1 MSKVY
6 PHLHDATAFPGNSPV
21 EPYAQYRNVF
31 DYDRWT
37 PGTRLWLLS
46 VPWDDSRNIV
56 EWSREERD
64 AWMKAHAVESTT
76 LNSMFNITPDM
87 SVKVPFTV
95 DTVNRCNYLWVQR
108 PVGTADN
115 MPLDSELPDRR
126 VDAYGYFI
134 TGAHYEAP
142 STTRL
147 DLELDVFT
155 TYRPYITFTY
165 CQLERGHAPVSV
177 TNVDDY
183 LENPAANNTY
193 LLCDDVNYGGDD
205 MTVRGSRF
213 VPFGEGVKC
222 VMFASVMS
230 PDMLTGLTEAKEWAG
245 AATPPTYEDTED
257 RWGYQYKVNGYAWN
271 YGDRDYSDA
280 STPVDTM
287 VGDLVPN
294 GYHMYMVEGADAYA
308 FFRDVVD
315 RVPQMMGGIVA
326 MWMIAADM
334 VETTGT
340 ITVAGHA
347 INVVESLGQ
356 LPDIAVK
363 LTRDMFGYE
372 GDYAELAKL
381 YTSPYSD
388 LHVSDNDG
396 NDITIRIETL
406 GEQVALH
413 RRVSLAYPYLK
424 AQSFLTGVNGYGTAA
439 YSWTRLDGTETDC
452 DAFDTQWADYMTAFD
467 IPTYSLTFSGYV
479 DWAYRNQRASLAMER
494 LKALNTY
501 HVTDRNVNTA
511 YENTLDA
518 NDMAYANAEA
528 SADTGQTNTNDS
540 AQTGYGNAIRS
551 NTNAKNV
558 ADRNADTTWTNTD
571 ASLTTARTNAGLQ
584 NSTTRANTKASAT
597 TAETNA
603 DNAAATAY
611 NNALASNATARA
623 NAYNSANV
631 TDTNVDNAIETEKNN
646 LETRKAGRA
655 ADNSNITGTN
665 TDITNANNNLSKMNM
680 DADIALSQTQ
690 YEMEQLKTAMS
701 AIGGAL
707 GAIPGIGGAAAG
719 AVSSLVGGVVSISA
733 DSVIQSATVENN
745 TTKQTNT
752 ANNATTV
759 TTSSNTNNE
768 ALKDNENDRDDTFTT
783 RANDLNRKNTTNTT
797 NMQRTNADN
806 TKATGDANAL
816 RARDTAIGNAANSRS
831 TAHANADR
839 TYTTSE
845 TIAQNIKDTGS
856 ANNQR
861 TKDTTKANA
870 QSTLETGNSNAE
882 DTNEMQHRNSQRTRD
897 TAVSNAQRTRTVGD
911 ANASETREAQVFAAK
926 TALEQAQDI
935 TRLSYSQHT
944 VDAPVTVGA
953 SGGTG
958 TGDAT
963 PDIFA
968 YRGTQFRVRT
978 QPDGAIRM
986 AGDQF
991 LRYGYRWEGAWDI
1004 GTLNVMPRFSYW
1016 QASELWF
1023 DATTTILENARRE
1036 IRDLFTNGVTVWA
1049 NPDDIG
1055 KVGIHDNK

>member
-76 LNSMFNITPDM
+76 LNSMFNITPDL
-87 SVKVPFTV
+87 SVKIPFTV

-108 PVGTADN
+108 PVGTADD
-115 MPLDSELPDRR
+115 MPLDSEIPDRR

-177 TNVDDY
+177 TNVDEY

-193 LLCDDVNYGGDD
+193 LLCDDVNYGGED

-230 PDMLTGLTEAKEWAG
+230 PDMLTGLTEAKAWAG

-340 ITVAGHA
+340 ITVAGHTV
-347 INVVESLGQ
+347 NVVASLGQ
-356 LPDIAVK
+356 LPDIAVR

-452 DAFDTQWADYMTAFD
+452 DAFDTQWADYMTEFD

-511 YENTLDA
+511 YENAVDSQDTALGNA
-518 NDMAYANAEA
+518 NR
-528 SADTGQTNTNDS
+528 SADTAYSNAVLNADNVQTTVNDTGDTTQANTN
-540 AQTGYGNAIRS
+540 RS
-551 NTNAKNV
+551 IE
-558 ADRNADTTWTNTD
+558 
-571 ASLTTARTNAGLQ
+571 TARTNAGRTNATNRSNANDSAATAQANGNASALTAQ
-584 NSTTRANTKASAT
+584 TNGNAAAVTAHDNTYATLDTTEGNAGRDRATNTANATLRTGANTANLT
-597 TAETNA
+597 ERQTAETNA
-603 DNAAATAY
+603 LGWNNTLADGMTDRTNDLNALGTQLENDNAATSFTASALGGIASGVATGGIPGGVAAAIGSVTNGLSLGNVMTNKNTY
-611 NNALASNATARA
+611 TQSAIDMNTINNQDTQSQNGLILEGNQQAATNITNNENDVITQSVTNSNNTQKTNIEETVKTGKSNADSTR
-623 NAYNSANV
+623 
-631 TDTNVDNAIETEKNN
+631 DTT
-646 LETRKAGRA
+646 
-655 ADNSNITGTN
+655 
-665 TDITNANNNLSKMNM
+665 
-680 DADIALSQTQ
+680 
-690 YEMEQLKTAMS
+690 
-701 AIGGAL
+701 
-707 GAIPGIGGAAAG
+707 
-719 AVSSLVGGVVSISA
+719 
-733 DSVIQSATVENN
+733 
-745 TTKQTNT
+745 T
-752 ANNATTV
+752 ANNARAY
-759 TTSSNTNNE
+759 NTAVGNN
-768 ALKDNENDRDDTFTT
+768 ARTYGTAVGN
-783 RANDLNRKNTTNTT
+783 A
-797 NMQRTNADN
+797 QRSYE
-806 TKATGDANAL
+806 TGEANAE
-816 RARDTAIGNAANSRS
+816 ANRQ
-831 TAHANADR
+831 TGLTN
-839 TYTTSE
+839 SE
-845 TIAQNIKDTGS
+845 QT
-856 ANNQR
+856 NQVV
-861 TKDTTKANA
+861 
-870 QSTLETGNSNAE
+870 
-882 DTNEMQHRNSQRTRD
+882 HRNSQRNRDTAVTTAAATRD
-897 TAVSNAQRTRTVGD
+897 TAKTNAGD
-911 ANASETREAQVFAAK
+911 TCDTAKNNALETREAQIFAAK
-926 TALEQAQDI
+926 TALEQAQDV
-935 TRLSYSQHT
+935 TMLSYGQHT
-944 VDAPVTVGA
+944 TDKPVRAADA
-953 SGGTG
+953 SG
-958 TGDAT
+958 DPT

-1055 KVGIHDNK
+1055 KVGIHGNK

>member
-1 MSKVY
+1 MGKVY

-37 PGTRLWLLS
+37 PGTRLRLLS

-64 AWMKAHAVESTT
+64 AWMEAHAVESTT
-76 LNSMFNITPDM
+76 LNSMFNITPDL

-108 PVGTADN
+108 PVGTADD
-115 MPLDSELPDRR
+115 MPLDSEIPDRR

-230 PDMLTGLTEAKEWAG
+230 PGMLTGLSEAKAWAG
-245 AATPPTYEDTED
+245 AATPPTYEDTAD

-340 ITVAGHA
+340 ITVAGHTV
-347 INVVESLGQ
+347 NVVASLGQ

-452 DAFDTQWADYMTAFD
+452 DAFDTQWADYMTSFD

-511 YENTLDA
+511 YENAVDSQDTALGNA
-518 NDMAYANAEA
+518 NR
-528 SADTGQTNTNDS
+528 SADTAYSNAVLNADNAQTTVNDTGDTMRANTNR
-540 AQTGYGNAIRS
+540 AIE
-551 NTNAKNV
+551 
-558 ADRNADTTWTNTD
+558 
-571 ASLTTARTNAGLQ
+571 TARTNAGRT
-584 NSTTRANTKASAT
+584 NATNRDNANDSAATAQANGNASAL
-597 TAETNA
+597 TAQTNG
-603 DNAAATAY
+603 NAAAVTAHDNTY
-611 NNALASNATARA
+611 ATL
-623 NAYNSANV
+623 
-631 TDTNVDNAIETEKNN
+631 DTTEEN
-646 LETRKAGRA
+646 AGRDRA
-655 ADNSNITGTN
+655 
-665 TDITNANNNLSKMNM
+665 
-680 DADIALSQTQ
+680 
-690 YEMEQLKTAMS
+690 
-701 AIGGAL
+701 
-707 GAIPGIGGAAAG
+707 
-719 AVSSLVGGVVSISA
+719 
-733 DSVIQSATVENN
+733 
-745 TTKQTNT
+745 TNT
-752 ANNATTV
+752 ANATLRTGANSANLTERQTAELNALSWNNTLSDGMTDRTNDLNALGTQLENDNAATSFTASALGGIASGVATGGVPGGVAAAIGGV
-759 TTSSNTNNE
+759 TNGLSLGNVMTNKTAYTQSAIDMNTINNQDTQSQNGLILEGNQQAATNITNNE
-768 ALKDNENDRDDTFTT
+768 NDVITQSVT
-783 RANDLNRKNTTNTT
+783 NSNNTQKTNIEETVKT
-797 NMQRTNADN
+797 GKSNADSTRDTTTANNARAYN
-806 TKATGDANAL
+806 TAVGNNARSYNTAVGNAQRSYETAEANAE
-816 RARDTAIGNAANSRS
+816 ANRQ
-831 TAHANADR
+831 TGLTN
-839 TYTTSE
+839 SE
-845 TIAQNIKDTGS
+845 QT
-856 ANNQR
+856 NQVI
-861 TKDTTKANA
+861 
-870 QSTLETGNSNAE
+870 
-882 DTNEMQHRNSQRTRD
+882 HRNSQRNRD
-897 TAVSNAQRTRTVGD
+897 TAVTTAAASRDTAKTNAGD
-911 ANASETREAQVFAAK
+911 TCDTAKNNALETREAQVFAAK
-926 TALEQAQDI
+926 TALEQAQDV
-935 TRLSYSQHT
+935 TRLSYGQHGT
-944 VDAPVTVGA
+944 DKPVRAADA
-953 SGGTG
+953 SG
-958 TGDAT
+958 DPT

-1055 KVGIHDNK
+1055 KVGIHGNK

>member
-1 MSKVY
+1 MGKVY

-37 PGTRLWLLS
+37 PGTRLRLLS

-64 AWMKAHAVESTT
+64 AWMEAHAVESTT
-76 LNSMFNITPDM
+76 LNSMFNITPDL

-108 PVGTADN
+108 PVGTADD
-115 MPLDSELPDRR
+115 MPLDSEIPDRR

-230 PDMLTGLTEAKEWAG
+230 PDMLTGLTEAKAWAG
-245 AATPPTYEDTED
+245 AATPPTYEDTAD

-340 ITVAGHA
+340 ITVAGHTV
-347 INVVESLGQ
+347 NVVASLGQ

-452 DAFDTQWADYMTAFD
+452 DAFDTQWADYMTSFD

-511 YENTLDA
+511 YENAVDSQDTALGNA
-518 NDMAYANAEA
+518 NR
-528 SADTGQTNTNDS
+528 SADTAYSNAVLNADNAQTTTNDTGDTMRANTNR
-540 AQTGYGNAIRS
+540 AIE
-551 NTNAKNV
+551 
-558 ADRNADTTWTNTD
+558 
-571 ASLTTARTNAGLQ
+571 TARTNAGRT
-584 NSTTRANTKASAT
+584 NATNRDNANDSAATAQANGNASAL
-597 TAETNA
+597 TAQTNG
-603 DNAAATAY
+603 NAAAVTAHDNTY
-611 NNALASNATARA
+611 ATL
-623 NAYNSANV
+623 
-631 TDTNVDNAIETEKNN
+631 DTTEEN
-646 LETRKAGRA
+646 AGRDRA
-655 ADNSNITGTN
+655 
-665 TDITNANNNLSKMNM
+665 
-680 DADIALSQTQ
+680 
-690 YEMEQLKTAMS
+690 
-701 AIGGAL
+701 
-707 GAIPGIGGAAAG
+707 
-719 AVSSLVGGVVSISA
+719 
-733 DSVIQSATVENN
+733 
-745 TTKQTNT
+745 TNT
-752 ANNATTV
+752 ANATLRTGANSANLTERQTAELNALSWNNTLSDGMTDRTNDLNALGTQLENDNAATSFTASALGGIASGVATGGVPGGVAAAIGSV
-759 TTSSNTNNE
+759 TNGLSLGNVMTNKTAYTQSAIDMNTINNQDTQSQNGLILEGNQQAATNITNNE
-768 ALKDNENDRDDTFTT
+768 NDVITQSVT
-783 RANDLNRKNTTNTT
+783 NSNNTQKTNIEETVKT
-797 NMQRTNADN
+797 GKSNADSTRDTTTANNARAYN
-806 TKATGDANAL
+806 TAVGNNARSYNTAVGNAQRSYETAEANAE
-816 RARDTAIGNAANSRS
+816 ANRQ
-831 TAHANADR
+831 TGLTN
-839 TYTTSE
+839 SE
-845 TIAQNIKDTGS
+845 QT
-856 ANNQR
+856 NQVI
-861 TKDTTKANA
+861 
-870 QSTLETGNSNAE
+870 
-882 DTNEMQHRNSQRTRD
+882 HRNSQRNRD
-897 TAVSNAQRTRTVGD
+897 TAVTTAAASRDTAKTNAGD
-911 ANASETREAQVFAAK
+911 TCDTAKNNALETREAQVFAAK
-926 TALEQAQDI
+926 TALEQAQDV
-935 TRLSYSQHT
+935 TRLSYGQHGT
-944 VDAPVTVGA
+944 DKPVRAADA
-953 SGGTG
+953 SG
-958 TGDAT
+958 DPT

-1055 KVGIHDNK
+1055 KVGIHGNK

>member
-1 MSKVY
+1 MGKVY

-37 PGTRLWLLS
+37 PGTRLRLLS

-64 AWMKAHAVESTT
+64 AWMEAHAVESTT
-76 LNSMFNITPDM
+76 LNSMFNITPDL

-177 TNVDDY
+177 SNVDDY

-230 PDMLTGLTEAKEWAG
+230 PDMLTGLTEAKAWAG

-334 VETTGT
+334 VETTGS
-340 ITVAGHA
+340 ITVAGHTV
-347 INVVESLGQ
+347 NVVESLGQ

-406 GEQVALH
+406 GEQVELH

-439 YSWTRLDGTETDC
+439 YSWTRLDGTETGC
-452 DAFDTQWADYMTAFD
+452 DAFDTQWADYMTSFD

-494 LKALNTY
+494 LKALNNY

-511 YENTLDA
+511 YENAVDSQDTALGNA
-518 NDMAYANAEA
+518 NR
-528 SADTGQTNTNDS
+528 SADTAYSNAVLNADNAQTTVNDTGDTTRANTNR
-540 AQTGYGNAIRS
+540 AIE
-551 NTNAKNV
+551 
-558 ADRNADTTWTNTD
+558 
-571 ASLTTARTNAGLQ
+571 TARTNAGRT
-584 NSTTRANTKASAT
+584 NATNRDNANDSAATAQANGNASAL
-597 TAETNA
+597 TAQTNG
-603 DNAAATAY
+603 NAAAVTAHDNTY
-611 NNALASNATARA
+611 ATL
-623 NAYNSANV
+623 
-631 TDTNVDNAIETEKNN
+631 DTTEGN
-646 LETRKAGRA
+646 AGR
-655 ADNSNITGTN
+655 DRS
-665 TDITNANNNLSKMNM
+665 
-680 DADIALSQTQ
+680 
-690 YEMEQLKTAMS
+690 
-701 AIGGAL
+701 
-707 GAIPGIGGAAAG
+707 
-719 AVSSLVGGVVSISA
+719 
-733 DSVIQSATVENN
+733 
-745 TTKQTNT
+745 TNT
-752 ANNATTV
+752 ANATLRTGANSANLTERQTAELNALSWNNTLSDGMTDRTNDLNALGTQLENDNAATSFTASALGGIASGVATGGVPGGVAAAIGSV
-759 TTSSNTNNE
+759 TNGLSLGNVMTNKTAYTQSAIDMNTINNQDTQSQNGLILEGNQQAATNITNNE
-768 ALKDNENDRDDTFTT
+768 NDVITQSVT
-783 RANDLNRKNTTNTT
+783 NSNNTQKTNIEETVKT
-797 NMQRTNADN
+797 GKSNADSTRDTTTANNARAYN
-806 TKATGDANAL
+806 TAVGNNARSYNTAVGNAQRSYETAEANAE
-816 RARDTAIGNAANSRS
+816 ANRQ
-831 TAHANADR
+831 TGLTN
-839 TYTTSE
+839 SE
-845 TIAQNIKDTGS
+845 QT
-856 ANNQR
+856 NQVI
-861 TKDTTKANA
+861 
-870 QSTLETGNSNAE
+870 
-882 DTNEMQHRNSQRTRD
+882 HRNSQRNRD
-897 TAVSNAQRTRTVGD
+897 TAVTTAAASRDTAKTNAGD
-911 ANASETREAQVFAAK
+911 TCDTAKNNALETREAQVFAAK
-926 TALEQAQDI
+926 TALEQAQDVAG
-935 TRLSYSQHT
+935 LSYGQHST
-944 VDAPVTVGA
+944 DKPVRAADA
-953 SGGTG
+953 SG
-958 TGDAT
+958 DPT

-1055 KVGIHDNK
+1055 KVGIHGNK

>member
-1 MSKVY
+1 MGKVY

-37 PGTRLWLLS
+37 PGTRLRLLS

-64 AWMKAHAVESTT
+64 AWMEAHAVESTT
-76 LNSMFNITPDM
+76 LNSMFNITPDL

-108 PVGTADN
+108 PVGTADD

-177 TNVDDY
+177 SNVDDY

-230 PDMLTGLTEAKEWAG
+230 PDMLTGLTEAKAWAG
-245 AATPPTYEDTED
+245 AATPPTYEDTAD

-334 VETTGT
+334 VETTGS
-340 ITVAGHA
+340 ITVAGHTV
-347 INVVESLGQ
+347 NVVESLGQ

-406 GEQVALH
+406 GEQVELH

-452 DAFDTQWADYMTAFD
+452 DAFDTQWADYMTSFD

-494 LKALNTY
+494 LKALNNY

-511 YENTLDA
+511 YENAVDSQDTALGNA
-518 NDMAYANAEA
+518 NR
-528 SADTGQTNTNDS
+528 SADTAYSNAVLNADNAQTTVNDTGDTTRANTNR
-540 AQTGYGNAIRS
+540 AIE
-551 NTNAKNV
+551 
-558 ADRNADTTWTNTD
+558 
-571 ASLTTARTNAGLQ
+571 TARTNAGRT
-584 NSTTRANTKASAT
+584 NATNRDNANDSAATAQANGNASAL
-597 TAETNA
+597 TAQTNG
-603 DNAAATAY
+603 NAAAVTAHDNTY
-611 NNALASNATARA
+611 ATL
-623 NAYNSANV
+623 
-631 TDTNVDNAIETEKNN
+631 DTTEGN
-646 LETRKAGRA
+646 AGRDRA
-655 ADNSNITGTN
+655 
-665 TDITNANNNLSKMNM
+665 
-680 DADIALSQTQ
+680 
-690 YEMEQLKTAMS
+690 
-701 AIGGAL
+701 
-707 GAIPGIGGAAAG
+707 
-719 AVSSLVGGVVSISA
+719 
-733 DSVIQSATVENN
+733 
-745 TTKQTNT
+745 TNT
-752 ANNATTV
+752 ANATLRTGANSANLTERQTAELNALSWNNTLSDGMTDRTNDLNALGTQLENDNAATSFTASALGGIASGVATGGVPGGVAAAIGSV
-759 TTSSNTNNE
+759 TNGLSLGNVMTNKTAYTQSAIDMNTINNQDTQSQNGLILEGNQQAATNITNNE
-768 ALKDNENDRDDTFTT
+768 NDVITQSVT
-783 RANDLNRKNTTNTT
+783 NSNNTQKTNIEETVKT
-797 NMQRTNADN
+797 GKSNADSTRDTTTANNARAYN
-806 TKATGDANAL
+806 TAVGNNARSYNTAVGNAQRSYETAEANAE
-816 RARDTAIGNAANSRS
+816 ANRQ
-831 TAHANADR
+831 TGLTN
-839 TYTTSE
+839 SE
-845 TIAQNIKDTGS
+845 QT
-856 ANNQR
+856 NQVI
-861 TKDTTKANA
+861 
-870 QSTLETGNSNAE
+870 
-882 DTNEMQHRNSQRTRD
+882 HRNSQRNRD
-897 TAVSNAQRTRTVGD
+897 TAVTTAAASRDTAKTNAGD
-911 ANASETREAQVFAAK
+911 TCDTAKNNALETREAQVFAAK
-926 TALEQAQDI
+926 TALEQAQDVAG
-935 TRLSYSQHT
+935 LSYGQHST
-944 VDAPVTVGA
+944 DKPVRAADA
-953 SGGTG
+953 SG
-958 TGDAT
+958 DPT

-978 QPDGAIRM
+978 QPEGAIRM

-1004 GTLNVMPRFSYW
+1004 DTLNVMPRFSYW

-1055 KVGIHDNK
+1055 KVGIHGNK

>member
-1 MSKVY
+1 MGKVY

-37 PGTRLWLLS
+37 PGTRLRLLS

-64 AWMKAHAVESTT
+64 AWMEAHAVESTT
-76 LNSMFNITPDM
+76 LNSMFNITPDL

-108 PVGTADN
+108 PVGTADD
-115 MPLDSELPDRR
+115 MPLDSEIPDRR

-230 PDMLTGLTEAKEWAG
+230 PDMLTGLTEAKAWAG
-245 AATPPTYEDTED
+245 AATPPTYEDTAD

-340 ITVAGHA
+340 ITVAGHTV
-347 INVVESLGQ
+347 NVVASLGQ

-452 DAFDTQWADYMTAFD
+452 DAFDTQWADYMTSFD

-511 YENTLDA
+511 YENAVDSQDTALGNA
-518 NDMAYANAEA
+518 NR
-528 SADTGQTNTNDS
+528 SADTAYSNAVLNADNAQTTTNDTGDTMRANTNR
-540 AQTGYGNAIRS
+540 AIE
-551 NTNAKNV
+551 
-558 ADRNADTTWTNTD
+558 
-571 ASLTTARTNAGLQ
+571 TARTNAGRT
-584 NSTTRANTKASAT
+584 NATNRDNANDSAATAQANGNASAL
-597 TAETNA
+597 TAQTNG
-603 DNAAATAY
+603 NAAAVTAHDNTY
-611 NNALASNATARA
+611 ATL
-623 NAYNSANV
+623 
-631 TDTNVDNAIETEKNN
+631 DTTEEN
-646 LETRKAGRA
+646 AGRDRA
-655 ADNSNITGTN
+655 
-665 TDITNANNNLSKMNM
+665 
-680 DADIALSQTQ
+680 
-690 YEMEQLKTAMS
+690 
-701 AIGGAL
+701 
-707 GAIPGIGGAAAG
+707 
-719 AVSSLVGGVVSISA
+719 
-733 DSVIQSATVENN
+733 
-745 TTKQTNT
+745 TNT
-752 ANNATTV
+752 ANATLRTGANSANLTERQTAELNALSWNNTLSDGMTDRTNDLNALGTQLENDNAATSFTASALGGIASGVATGGVPGGVAAAIGSV
-759 TTSSNTNNE
+759 TNGLSLGNVMTNKTAYTQSAIDMNTINNQDTQSQNGLILEGNQQAATNITNNE
-768 ALKDNENDRDDTFTT
+768 NDVITQSVT
-783 RANDLNRKNTTNTT
+783 NSNNTQKTNIEETVKT
-797 NMQRTNADN
+797 GKSNADSTRDTTTANNARAYN
-806 TKATGDANAL
+806 TAVGNNARSYNTAVGNAQRSYETAEANAE
-816 RARDTAIGNAANSRS
+816 ANRQ
-831 TAHANADR
+831 TGLTN
-839 TYTTSE
+839 SE
-845 TIAQNIKDTGS
+845 QT
-856 ANNQR
+856 NQVI
-861 TKDTTKANA
+861 
-870 QSTLETGNSNAE
+870 
-882 DTNEMQHRNSQRTRD
+882 HRNSQRNRD
-897 TAVSNAQRTRTVGD
+897 TAVTTAAANRDTAKTNAGD
-911 ANASETREAQVFAAK
+911 TCDTAKNNALETREAQIFAAK
-926 TALEQAQDI
+926 TALEQAQDV
-935 TRLSYSQHT
+935 TRLSYGQHST
-944 VDAPVTVGA
+944 DKPVRAADA
-953 SGGTG
+953 SG
-958 TGDAT
+958 DPT

-1055 KVGIHDNK
+1055 KVGIHGNK

>member
-1 MSKVY
+1 MGKVY

-37 PGTRLWLLS
+37 PGTRLRLLS

-64 AWMKAHAVESTT
+64 AWMEAHAVESTT
-76 LNSMFNITPDM
+76 LNSMFNITPDL

-115 MPLDSELPDRR
+115 MPLDSEIPDRR

-230 PDMLTGLTEAKEWAG
+230 PDMLTGLTEAKAWAG
-245 AATPPTYEDTED
+245 AATPPTYEDTAD

-334 VETTGT
+334 VETTGS
-340 ITVAGHA
+340 ITVAGHTV
-347 INVVESLGQ
+347 NVVESLGQ
-356 LPDIAVK
+356 LPDITVK

-439 YSWTRLDGTETDC
+439 YSWTRLDGTETGC
-452 DAFDTQWADYMTAFD
+452 DAFDTQWADYMTSFD

-511 YENTLDA
+511 YENAVDSQDTALGNA
-518 NDMAYANAEA
+518 NR
-528 SADTGQTNTNDS
+528 SADTAYSNAVLNADNAQTTVNDTGDTMRANTNR
-540 AQTGYGNAIRS
+540 AIE
-551 NTNAKNV
+551 
-558 ADRNADTTWTNTD
+558 
-571 ASLTTARTNAGLQ
+571 TARTNAGRT
-584 NSTTRANTKASAT
+584 NATNRDNANDSAATAQANGNASAL
-597 TAETNA
+597 TAQTNG
-603 DNAAATAY
+603 NAAAVTAHDNTY
-611 NNALASNATARA
+611 ATL
-623 NAYNSANV
+623 
-631 TDTNVDNAIETEKNN
+631 DTTEEN
-646 LETRKAGRA
+646 AGRDRA
-655 ADNSNITGTN
+655 
-665 TDITNANNNLSKMNM
+665 
-680 DADIALSQTQ
+680 
-690 YEMEQLKTAMS
+690 
-701 AIGGAL
+701 
-707 GAIPGIGGAAAG
+707 
-719 AVSSLVGGVVSISA
+719 
-733 DSVIQSATVENN
+733 
-745 TTKQTNT
+745 TNT
-752 ANNATTV
+752 ANATLRTGANSANLTERQTAELNALSWNNTLSDGMTDRTNDLNALGTQLENDNAATSFTASALGGIASGVATGGVPGGVAAAIGSV
-759 TTSSNTNNE
+759 TNGLSLGNVMTNKTAYTQSAIDMNTINNQDTQSQNGLILEGNQQAATNITNNE
-768 ALKDNENDRDDTFTT
+768 NDVITQSVT
-783 RANDLNRKNTTNTT
+783 NSNNTQKTNIEETVKT
-797 NMQRTNADN
+797 GKSNADSTRDTTTANNARAYN
-806 TKATGDANAL
+806 TAVGNNARSYNTAVGNAQRSYETAEANAE
-816 RARDTAIGNAANSRS
+816 ANRQ
-831 TAHANADR
+831 TGLTN
-839 TYTTSE
+839 SE
-845 TIAQNIKDTGS
+845 QT
-856 ANNQR
+856 NQVI
-861 TKDTTKANA
+861 
-870 QSTLETGNSNAE
+870 
-882 DTNEMQHRNSQRTRD
+882 HRNSQRNRD
-897 TAVSNAQRTRTVGD
+897 TAVTTAAASRDTAKTNAGD
-911 ANASETREAQVFAAK
+911 TCDTAKNNALETREAQVFAAK
-926 TALEQAQDI
+926 TALEQAQDVAG
-935 TRLSYSQHT
+935 LSYGQHGT
-944 VDAPVTVGA
+944 DKPVRAADA
-953 SGGTG
+953 SG
-958 TGDAT
+958 DPT

-1055 KVGIHDNK
+1055 KVGIHGNK

>member
-1 MSKVY
+1 MGKVY

-37 PGTRLWLLS
+37 PGTRLRLLS

-64 AWMKAHAVESTT
+64 AWMEAHAVESTT
-76 LNSMFNITPDM
+76 LNSMFNITPDL

-108 PVGTADN
+108 PVGTADD
-115 MPLDSELPDRR
+115 MPLDSEIPDRR

-183 LENPAANNTY
+183 LGNPAANNTY

-230 PDMLTGLTEAKEWAG
+230 PDMLTGLSEAKAWAG
-245 AATPPTYEDTED
+245 AATPPTYEDTAD

-340 ITVAGHA
+340 ITVAGHTV
-347 INVVESLGQ
+347 NVVASLGQ

-452 DAFDTQWADYMTAFD
+452 DAFDTQWADYMTSFD

-511 YENTLDA
+511 YENAVDSQDTALGNA
-518 NDMAYANAEA
+518 NR
-528 SADTGQTNTNDS
+528 SADTAYSNAVLNADNAQTTTNDTGDTMRANTNR
-540 AQTGYGNAIRS
+540 AIE
-551 NTNAKNV
+551 
-558 ADRNADTTWTNTD
+558 
-571 ASLTTARTNAGLQ
+571 TARTNAGRT
-584 NSTTRANTKASAT
+584 NATNRDNANDSAATAQANGNASAL
-597 TAETNA
+597 TAQTNG
-603 DNAAATAY
+603 NAAAVTAHDNTY
-611 NNALASNATARA
+611 ATL
-623 NAYNSANV
+623 
-631 TDTNVDNAIETEKNN
+631 DTTEEN
-646 LETRKAGRA
+646 AGRDRA
-655 ADNSNITGTN
+655 
-665 TDITNANNNLSKMNM
+665 
-680 DADIALSQTQ
+680 
-690 YEMEQLKTAMS
+690 
-701 AIGGAL
+701 
-707 GAIPGIGGAAAG
+707 
-719 AVSSLVGGVVSISA
+719 
-733 DSVIQSATVENN
+733 
-745 TTKQTNT
+745 TNT
-752 ANNATTV
+752 ANATLRTGANSANLTERQTAELNALSWNNTLSDGMTDRTNDLNALGTQLENDNAATSFTASALGGIASGVATGGVPGGVAAAIGGV
-759 TTSSNTNNE
+759 TNGLSLGNVMTNKTAYTQSAIDMNTINNQDTQSQNGLILEGNQQAATNITNNE
-768 ALKDNENDRDDTFTT
+768 NDVITQSVTNSNNTQKTNIEETVKTGKSNADSTRD
-783 RANDLNRKNTTNTT
+783 NTTANNARAYNTAVGNNARSYNT
-797 NMQRTNADN
+797 AVGNAQRSYETAE
-806 TKATGDANAL
+806 ANAE
-816 RARDTAIGNAANSRS
+816 ANRQ
-831 TAHANADR
+831 TGLTN
-839 TYTTSE
+839 SE
-845 TIAQNIKDTGS
+845 QT
-856 ANNQR
+856 NQVI
-861 TKDTTKANA
+861 
-870 QSTLETGNSNAE
+870 
-882 DTNEMQHRNSQRTRD
+882 HRNSQRNRD
-897 TAVSNAQRTRTVGD
+897 TAVTTAAASRDTAKTNAGD
-911 ANASETREAQVFAAK
+911 TCDTAKNNALETREAQVFAAK
-926 TALEQAQDI
+926 TALEQAQDV
-935 TRLSYSQHT
+935 TRLSYGQHGT
-944 VDAPVTVGA
+944 DKPVRAADA
-953 SGGTG
+953 SG
-958 TGDAT
+958 DPT

-1055 KVGIHDNK
+1055 KVGIHGNK

>member
-1 MSKVY
+1 MGKVY
-6 PHLHDATAFPGNSPV
+6 PHLHDATAFPGNSSV

-37 PGTRLWLLS
+37 PGTRLRLLS

-64 AWMKAHAVESTT
+64 AWMEAHAVESTT
-76 LNSMFNITPDM
+76 LNSMFNITPDL

-108 PVGTADN
+108 PVGTAGN

-177 TNVDDY
+177 SNVDDY

-230 PDMLTGLTEAKEWAG
+230 PDMLTGLTEAKAWAG
-245 AATPPTYEDTED
+245 AATPPTYEDTAD

-340 ITVAGHA
+340 ITVAGHTV
-347 INVVESLGQ
+347 NVVESLGQ
-356 LPDIAVK
+356 LPDITVK

-406 GEQVALH
+406 GEQVELH

-439 YSWTRLDGTETDC
+439 YSWTRLDGTETGC
-452 DAFDTQWADYMTAFD
+452 DAFDTQWADYMTSFD

-494 LKALNTY
+494 LKALNNY

-511 YENTLDA
+511 YENAVDSQDTALGNA
-518 NDMAYANAEA
+518 NR
-528 SADTGQTNTNDS
+528 SADTAYSNAVLNADNAQTTANDTGDTTRANTNR
-540 AQTGYGNAIRS
+540 AIE
-551 NTNAKNV
+551 
-558 ADRNADTTWTNTD
+558 
-571 ASLTTARTNAGLQ
+571 TARTNAGRT
-584 NSTTRANTKASAT
+584 NATNRDNANDSAATAQANGNASAL
-597 TAETNA
+597 TAQTNG
-603 DNAAATAY
+603 NAAAVTAHDNTY
-611 NNALASNATARA
+611 ATL
-623 NAYNSANV
+623 
-631 TDTNVDNAIETEKNN
+631 DTTEEN
-646 LETRKAGRA
+646 AGRDRA
-655 ADNSNITGTN
+655 
-665 TDITNANNNLSKMNM
+665 
-680 DADIALSQTQ
+680 
-690 YEMEQLKTAMS
+690 
-701 AIGGAL
+701 
-707 GAIPGIGGAAAG
+707 
-719 AVSSLVGGVVSISA
+719 
-733 DSVIQSATVENN
+733 
-745 TTKQTNT
+745 TNT
-752 ANNATTV
+752 ANATLRTGANSANLTERQTAELNALSWNNTLSDGMTDRTNDLNALGTQLENDNAATSFTASALGGIASGVATGGVPGGVAAAIGGV
-759 TTSSNTNNE
+759 TNGLSLGNVMTNKTAYTQSAIDMNTINNQDTQSQNGLILEGNQQAAANITNNE
-768 ALKDNENDRDDTFTT
+768 NDVITQSVT
-783 RANDLNRKNTTNTT
+783 NSNNTQKTNIEETVKT
-797 NMQRTNADN
+797 GKSNADSTRDTTTANNARAYN
-806 TKATGDANAL
+806 TAVGNNARSYNTAVGNAQRSYETAEANAE
-816 RARDTAIGNAANSRS
+816 ANRQ
-831 TAHANADR
+831 TGLTN
-839 TYTTSE
+839 SE
-845 TIAQNIKDTGS
+845 QT
-856 ANNQR
+856 NQVI
-861 TKDTTKANA
+861 
-870 QSTLETGNSNAE
+870 
-882 DTNEMQHRNSQRTRD
+882 HRNSQRNRD
-897 TAVSNAQRTRTVGD
+897 TAVTTAAASRDTAKTNAGD
-911 ANASETREAQVFAAK
+911 TCDTAKNNALETREAQVFAAK
-926 TALEQAQDI
+926 TALEQAQDVAG
-935 TRLSYSQHT
+935 LSYGQHST
-944 VDAPVTVGA
+944 DKPVRAADA
-953 SGGTG
+953 SG
-958 TGDAT
+958 DPT

-1055 KVGIHDNK
+1055 KVGIHGNK

>member
-1 MSKVY
+1 MGKVY

-37 PGTRLWLLS
+37 PGTRLRLLS

-64 AWMKAHAVESTT
+64 AWMEAHAVESTT
-76 LNSMFNITPDM
+76 LNSMFNITPDL

-108 PVGTADN
+108 PVGTADD
-115 MPLDSELPDRR
+115 MPLDSEIPDRR

-183 LENPAANNTY
+183 LGNPAANNTY

-230 PDMLTGLTEAKEWAG
+230 PGMLTGLSEAKAWAG
-245 AATPPTYEDTED
+245 AATPPTYEDTAD

-340 ITVAGHA
+340 ITVAGHTV
-347 INVVESLGQ
+347 NVVASLGQ

-452 DAFDTQWADYMTAFD
+452 DAFDTQWADYMTSFD

-511 YENTLDA
+511 YENAVDSQDTALGNA
-518 NDMAYANAEA
+518 NR
-528 SADTGQTNTNDS
+528 SADTAYSNAVLNADNAQTTVNDTGDTMRANTNR
-540 AQTGYGNAIRS
+540 AIE
-551 NTNAKNV
+551 
-558 ADRNADTTWTNTD
+558 
-571 ASLTTARTNAGLQ
+571 TARTNAGRT
-584 NSTTRANTKASAT
+584 NATNRDNANDSAATAQANGNASAL
-597 TAETNA
+597 TAQTNG
-603 DNAAATAY
+603 NAAAVTAHDNTY
-611 NNALASNATARA
+611 ATL
-623 NAYNSANV
+623 
-631 TDTNVDNAIETEKNN
+631 DTTEEN
-646 LETRKAGRA
+646 AGRDRA
-655 ADNSNITGTN
+655 
-665 TDITNANNNLSKMNM
+665 
-680 DADIALSQTQ
+680 
-690 YEMEQLKTAMS
+690 
-701 AIGGAL
+701 
-707 GAIPGIGGAAAG
+707 
-719 AVSSLVGGVVSISA
+719 
-733 DSVIQSATVENN
+733 
-745 TTKQTNT
+745 TNT
-752 ANNATTV
+752 ANATLRTGANSANLTERQTAELNALSWNNTLSDGMTDRTNDLNALGTQLENDNAATSFTASALGGIASGVATGGVPGGVAAAIGGV
-759 TTSSNTNNE
+759 TNGLSLGNVMTNKTAYTQSAIDMNTINNQDTQSQNGLILEGNQQAATNITNNE
-768 ALKDNENDRDDTFTT
+768 NDVITQSVT
-783 RANDLNRKNTTNTT
+783 NSNNTQKTNIEETVKT
-797 NMQRTNADN
+797 GKSNADSTRDTTTANNARAYN
-806 TKATGDANAL
+806 TAVGNNARSYNTAVGNAQRSYETAEANAE
-816 RARDTAIGNAANSRS
+816 ANRQ
-831 TAHANADR
+831 TGLTN
-839 TYTTSE
+839 SE
-845 TIAQNIKDTGS
+845 QT
-856 ANNQR
+856 NQVI
-861 TKDTTKANA
+861 
-870 QSTLETGNSNAE
+870 
-882 DTNEMQHRNSQRTRD
+882 HRNSQRNRD
-897 TAVSNAQRTRTVGD
+897 TAVTTAAASRDTAKTNAGD
-911 ANASETREAQVFAAK
+911 TCDTAKNNALETREAQVFAAK
-926 TALEQAQDI
+926 TALEQAQDV
-935 TRLSYSQHT
+935 TRLSYGQHGT
-944 VDAPVTVGA
+944 DKPVRAADA
-953 SGGTG
+953 SG
-958 TGDAT
+958 DPT

-1055 KVGIHDNK
+1055 KVGIHGNK

>member
-1 MSKVY
+1 MGKVY

-37 PGTRLWLLS
+37 PGTRLRLLS

-64 AWMKAHAVESTT
+64 AWMEAHAVESTT
-76 LNSMFNITPDM
+76 LNSMFNITPDL

-108 PVGTADN
+108 PVGTADD
-115 MPLDSELPDRR
+115 MPLDSEIPDRR

-230 PDMLTGLTEAKEWAG
+230 PDMLTGLTEAKAWAG
-245 AATPPTYEDTED
+245 AATPPTYEDTAD

-340 ITVAGHA
+340 ITVAGHTV
-347 INVVESLGQ
+347 NVVASLGQ

-452 DAFDTQWADYMTAFD
+452 DAFDTQWADYMTSFD

-511 YENTLDA
+511 YENAVDSQDTALGNA
-518 NDMAYANAEA
+518 NR
-528 SADTGQTNTNDS
+528 SADTAYSNAVLNADNAQTTVNDTGDTMRANTNR
-540 AQTGYGNAIRS
+540 AIE
-551 NTNAKNV
+551 
-558 ADRNADTTWTNTD
+558 
-571 ASLTTARTNAGLQ
+571 TARTNAGRT
-584 NSTTRANTKASAT
+584 NATNRDNANDSAATAQANGNASAL
-597 TAETNA
+597 TAQTNG
-603 DNAAATAY
+603 NAAAVTAHDNTY
-611 NNALASNATARA
+611 ATL
-623 NAYNSANV
+623 
-631 TDTNVDNAIETEKNN
+631 DTTEEN
-646 LETRKAGRA
+646 AGRDRA
-655 ADNSNITGTN
+655 
-665 TDITNANNNLSKMNM
+665 
-680 DADIALSQTQ
+680 
-690 YEMEQLKTAMS
+690 
-701 AIGGAL
+701 
-707 GAIPGIGGAAAG
+707 
-719 AVSSLVGGVVSISA
+719 
-733 DSVIQSATVENN
+733 
-745 TTKQTNT
+745 TNT
-752 ANNATTV
+752 ANATLRTGANSANLTERQTAELNALSWNNTLSDGMTDRTNDLNALGTQLENDNAATSFTASALGGIASGVATGGVPGGVAAAIGSV
-759 TTSSNTNNE
+759 TNGLSLGNVMTNKTAYTQSAIDMNTINNQDTQSQNGLILEGNQQAATNITNNE
-768 ALKDNENDRDDTFTT
+768 NDVITQSVT
-783 RANDLNRKNTTNTT
+783 NSNNTQKTNIEETVKT
-797 NMQRTNADN
+797 GKSNADSTRDTTTANNARAYN
-806 TKATGDANAL
+806 TAVGNNARSYNTAVGNAQRSYETAEANAE
-816 RARDTAIGNAANSRS
+816 ANRQ
-831 TAHANADR
+831 TGLTN
-839 TYTTSE
+839 SE
-845 TIAQNIKDTGS
+845 QT
-856 ANNQR
+856 NQVI
-861 TKDTTKANA
+861 
-870 QSTLETGNSNAE
+870 
-882 DTNEMQHRNSQRTRD
+882 HRNSQRNRD
-897 TAVSNAQRTRTVGD
+897 TAVTTAAASRDTAKTNAGD
-911 ANASETREAQVFAAK
+911 TCDTAKNNALETREAQVFAAK
-926 TALEQAQDI
+926 TALEQAQDV
-935 TRLSYSQHT
+935 TRLSYGQHGT
-944 VDAPVTVGA
+944 DKPVRAADA
-953 SGGTG
+953 SG
-958 TGDAT
+958 DPT

-1055 KVGIHDNK
+1055 KVGIHGNK

>member
-1 MSKVY
+1 MGKVY

-37 PGTRLWLLS
+37 PGTRLRLLS

-64 AWMKAHAVESTT
+64 AWMEAHAVESTT
-76 LNSMFNITPDM
+76 LNSMFNITPDL

-108 PVGTADN
+108 PVGTADD

-177 TNVDDY
+177 SNVDDY

-230 PDMLTGLTEAKEWAG
+230 PDMLTGLTEAKAWAG
-245 AATPPTYEDTED
+245 AATPPTYEDTAD

-334 VETTGT
+334 VETTGS
-340 ITVAGHA
+340 ITVVGHTV
-347 INVVESLGQ
+347 NVVESLGQ
-356 LPDIAVK
+356 LPDITVK

-406 GEQVALH
+406 GEQVELH

-452 DAFDTQWADYMTAFD
+452 DAFDTQWADYMTSFD

-494 LKALNTY
+494 LKALNNY

-511 YENTLDA
+511 YENAVDSQDTALGNA
-518 NDMAYANAEA
+518 NR
-528 SADTGQTNTNDS
+528 SADTAYSNAVLNADNAQTTVNDTGDTTRANTNR
-540 AQTGYGNAIRS
+540 AIE
-551 NTNAKNV
+551 
-558 ADRNADTTWTNTD
+558 
-571 ASLTTARTNAGLQ
+571 TARTNAGRT
-584 NSTTRANTKASAT
+584 NATNRDNANDSAATAQANGNASAL
-597 TAETNA
+597 TAQTNG
-603 DNAAATAY
+603 NAAAVTAHDNTY
-611 NNALASNATARA
+611 ATL
-623 NAYNSANV
+623 
-631 TDTNVDNAIETEKNN
+631 DTTEGN
-646 LETRKAGRA
+646 AGR
-655 ADNSNITGTN
+655 DRS
-665 TDITNANNNLSKMNM
+665 
-680 DADIALSQTQ
+680 
-690 YEMEQLKTAMS
+690 
-701 AIGGAL
+701 
-707 GAIPGIGGAAAG
+707 
-719 AVSSLVGGVVSISA
+719 
-733 DSVIQSATVENN
+733 
-745 TTKQTNT
+745 TNT
-752 ANNATTV
+752 ANATLRTGANSANLTERQTAELNALSWNNTLSDGMTDRTNDLNALGTQLENDNAATSFTASALGGIASGVATGGVPGGVAAAIGSV
-759 TTSSNTNNE
+759 TNGLSLGNVMTNKTAYTQSAIDMNTINNQDTQSQNGLILEGNQQAATNITNNE
-768 ALKDNENDRDDTFTT
+768 NDVITQSVT
-783 RANDLNRKNTTNTT
+783 NSNNTQKTNIEETVKT
-797 NMQRTNADN
+797 GKSNADSTRDTTTANNARAYN
-806 TKATGDANAL
+806 TAVGNNARSYNTAVGNAQRSYETAEANAE
-816 RARDTAIGNAANSRS
+816 ANRQ
-831 TAHANADR
+831 TGLTN
-839 TYTTSE
+839 SE
-845 TIAQNIKDTGS
+845 QT
-856 ANNQR
+856 NQVI
-861 TKDTTKANA
+861 
-870 QSTLETGNSNAE
+870 
-882 DTNEMQHRNSQRTRD
+882 HRNSQRNRD
-897 TAVSNAQRTRTVGD
+897 TAVTTAAASRDTAKTNAGD
-911 ANASETREAQVFAAK
+911 TCDTAKNNALETREAQVFAAK
-926 TALEQAQDI
+926 TALEQAQDVAG
-935 TRLSYSQHT
+935 LSYGQHST
-944 VDAPVTVGA
+944 DKPVRAADA
-953 SGGTG
+953 SG
-958 TGDAT
+958 DPT

-1055 KVGIHDNK
+1055 KVGIHGNK

>member
-1 MSKVY
+1 MGKVY

-37 PGTRLWLLS
+37 PGTRLRLLS

-64 AWMKAHAVESTT
+64 AWMEAHAVESTT
-76 LNSMFNITPDM
+76 LNSMFNITPDL

-108 PVGTADN
+108 PVGTADD

-230 PDMLTGLTEAKEWAG
+230 PDMLTGLTEAKAWAG
-245 AATPPTYEDTED
+245 AATPPTYEDTAD

-340 ITVAGHA
+340 ITVAGHTV
-347 INVVESLGQ
+347 NVVASLGQ

-452 DAFDTQWADYMTAFD
+452 DAFDTQWADYMTSFD

-511 YENTLDA
+511 YENAVDSQDTALGNA
-518 NDMAYANAEA
+518 NR
-528 SADTGQTNTNDS
+528 SADTAYSNAVLNADNAQTTTNDTGDTMRANTNR
-540 AQTGYGNAIRS
+540 AIE
-551 NTNAKNV
+551 
-558 ADRNADTTWTNTD
+558 
-571 ASLTTARTNAGLQ
+571 TARTNAGRT
-584 NSTTRANTKASAT
+584 NATNRDNANDSAATAQANGNASAL
-597 TAETNA
+597 TAQTNG
-603 DNAAATAY
+603 NAAAVTAHDNTY
-611 NNALASNATARA
+611 ATL
-623 NAYNSANV
+623 
-631 TDTNVDNAIETEKNN
+631 DTTEGN
-646 LETRKAGRA
+646 AGR
-655 ADNSNITGTN
+655 DRS
-665 TDITNANNNLSKMNM
+665 
-680 DADIALSQTQ
+680 
-690 YEMEQLKTAMS
+690 
-701 AIGGAL
+701 
-707 GAIPGIGGAAAG
+707 
-719 AVSSLVGGVVSISA
+719 
-733 DSVIQSATVENN
+733 
-745 TTKQTNT
+745 TNT
-752 ANNATTV
+752 ANATLRTGANSANLTERQTAELNALSWNNTLSDGMTDRTNDLNALGTQLENDNAATSFTASALGGIASGVATGGVPGGVAAAIGSV
-759 TTSSNTNNE
+759 TNGLSLGNVMTNKTAYTQSAIDMNTINNQDTQSQNGLILEGNQQAATNITNNE
-768 ALKDNENDRDDTFTT
+768 NDVITQSVT
-783 RANDLNRKNTTNTT
+783 NSNNTQKTNIEETVKT
-797 NMQRTNADN
+797 GKSNADSTRDTTTANNARAYN
-806 TKATGDANAL
+806 TAVGNNARSYNTAVGNAQRSYETAEANAE
-816 RARDTAIGNAANSRS
+816 ANRQ
-831 TAHANADR
+831 TGLTN
-839 TYTTSE
+839 SE
-845 TIAQNIKDTGS
+845 QT
-856 ANNQR
+856 NQVI
-861 TKDTTKANA
+861 
-870 QSTLETGNSNAE
+870 
-882 DTNEMQHRNSQRTRD
+882 HRNSQRNRD
-897 TAVSNAQRTRTVGD
+897 TAVTTAAASRDTAKTNAGD
-911 ANASETREAQVFAAK
+911 TCDTAKNNALETREAQVFAAK
-926 TALEQAQDI
+926 TALEQAQDVAG
-935 TRLSYSQHT
+935 LSYGQHGT
-944 VDAPVTVGA
+944 DKPVRAADA
-953 SGGTG
+953 SG
-958 TGDAT
+958 DPT

-1049 NPDDIG
+1049 SPDDIG
-1055 KVGIHDNK
+1055 KVGIHGNK

>member
-1 MSKVY
+1 MGKVY

-37 PGTRLWLLS
+37 PGTRLRLLS

-64 AWMKAHAVESTT
+64 AWMEAHAVESTT
-76 LNSMFNITPDM
+76 LNSMFNITPDL

-115 MPLDSELPDRR
+115 MPLDSEIPDRR

-230 PDMLTGLTEAKEWAG
+230 PDMLTGLSEAKAWAG
-245 AATPPTYEDTED
+245 AATPPTYEDTAD

-334 VETTGT
+334 VETTGS
-340 ITVAGHA
+340 ITVAGHTV
-347 INVVESLGQ
+347 NVVESLGQ
-356 LPDIAVK
+356 LPDITVK

-439 YSWTRLDGTETDC
+439 YSWTRLDGTETGC
-452 DAFDTQWADYMTAFD
+452 DAFDTQWADYMTSFD

-494 LKALNTY
+494 LKALNAY

-511 YENTLDA
+511 YENAVDSQDTALGNA
-518 NDMAYANAEA
+518 NR
-528 SADTGQTNTNDS
+528 SADTAYSNAVLNADNAQTTVNDTGDTTRANTNR
-540 AQTGYGNAIRS
+540 AIE
-551 NTNAKNV
+551 
-558 ADRNADTTWTNTD
+558 
-571 ASLTTARTNAGLQ
+571 TARTNAGRT
-584 NSTTRANTKASAT
+584 NATNRDNANDSAATAQANGNASAL
-597 TAETNA
+597 TAQTNG
-603 DNAAATAY
+603 NAAAVTAHDNTY
-611 NNALASNATARA
+611 ATL
-623 NAYNSANV
+623 
-631 TDTNVDNAIETEKNN
+631 DTTEGN
-646 LETRKAGRA
+646 AGR
-655 ADNSNITGTN
+655 DRS
-665 TDITNANNNLSKMNM
+665 
-680 DADIALSQTQ
+680 
-690 YEMEQLKTAMS
+690 
-701 AIGGAL
+701 
-707 GAIPGIGGAAAG
+707 
-719 AVSSLVGGVVSISA
+719 
-733 DSVIQSATVENN
+733 
-745 TTKQTNT
+745 TNT
-752 ANNATTV
+752 ANATLRTGANSANLTERQTAELNALSWNNTLADGMTDRTNDLNALGTQLENDNAATSFTASALGGIASGVATGGVPGGVAAAIGSV
-759 TTSSNTNNE
+759 TNGLSLGNVMTNKTAYTQSAIDMNTINNQDTQSQNGLILEGNQQAATNITNNE
-768 ALKDNENDRDDTFTT
+768 NDVITQSVT
-783 RANDLNRKNTTNTT
+783 NSNNTQKTNIEETVKT
-797 NMQRTNADN
+797 GKSNADSTRDTTTANNARAYN
-806 TKATGDANAL
+806 TAVGNNARSYNTAVGNAQRSYETAEANAE
-816 RARDTAIGNAANSRS
+816 ANRQ
-831 TAHANADR
+831 TGLTN
-839 TYTTSE
+839 SE
-845 TIAQNIKDTGS
+845 QT
-856 ANNQR
+856 NQVI
-861 TKDTTKANA
+861 
-870 QSTLETGNSNAE
+870 
-882 DTNEMQHRNSQRTRD
+882 HRNSQRNRD
-897 TAVSNAQRTRTVGD
+897 TAVTTAAANRDTAKTNAGD
-911 ANASETREAQVFAAK
+911 TCDTAKNNALETREAQVFAAK
-926 TALEQAQDI
+926 TALEQAQDV
-935 TRLSYSQHT
+935 TRLSYGQHGT
-944 VDAPVTVGA
+944 DKPVRAADA
-953 SGGTG
+953 SG
-958 TGDAT
+958 DPT

-1055 KVGIHDNK
+1055 KVGIHGNK